1 MTAQTDGERWSDR
14 ERRWSEIGD
23 RAAKAEESE
32 GNAVNIVHVIEGRMD
47 V

>member
-1 MTAQTDGERWSDR
+1 MTDSERWTDR

-32 GNAVNIVHVIEGRMD
+32 RDAVDAVSMIEGRMD

>member
-1 MTAQTDGERWSDR
+1 MTEQDERWTAR

-23 RAAKAEESE
+23 RAAKAEEAE
-32 GNAVNIVHVIEGRMD
+32 ANCGAAVVIASRMD

>member
-1 MTAQTDGERWSDR
+1 MTEQGERWTAR

-32 GNAVNIVHVIEGRMD
+32 ANVDIVQVIASRMD